1 MANCPNCQISLQTVR
16 EIEGLYYR
24 CNQCGGRAETMQQI
38 RRTVGDR
45 YISGMVRRVNTAT
58 EISSRA
64 CPFCTVPMKLLQLPN
79 PPLTLESCRTC
90 SMIWFDPGKFEQLPE
105 GAVDNPD
112 DAMGRALVAE
122 AEWKMEQQRQ
132 DGTIVSGQPPDATW
146 KWIPA
151 FLGLPVK
158 FESAETSCL
167 PWATWSLSAVVA
179 LISICAFGDLRHA
192 VENFGMIPAHAWRY
206 GGATLITCF
215 FIHAGIFHLVGNL
228 YFFLLCGG
236 DVEGFLGRRRFLA
249 LIFVSTIF
257 GNLLDVVVEPSSHIP
272 LIGASGGISGVMVF
286 YTLQFP
292 RAKLSFL
299 FRIWFRFIWIN
310 IPSWFAFIAWLLL
323 QIVGAFQQVA
333 GASDVASLA
342 HLGGVLTGFALW
354 LWWRKLKTDQV
365 EAVE

>member
-1 MANCPNCQISLQTVR
+1 MANCPNCNISLATVR

-45 YISGMVRRVNTAT
+45 YVSGFVRRVNTAT

-64 CPFCTVPMKLLQLPN
+64 CPFCAVPMKLLQLPN
-79 PPLTLESCRTC
+79 PSLALESCRTC
-90 SMIWFDPGKFEQLPE
+90 SMVWFDAGKFEQLPV

-112 DAMGRALVAE
+112 DALGRALEAE
-122 AEWKMEQQRQ
+122 AVWKMEQQRQ
-132 DGTIVSGQPPDATW
+132 DGTFVSGQPPDEAW

-158 FESAETSCL
+158 FESAETSGL
-167 PWATWSLSAVVA
+167 PWATWILSAVIA
-179 LISICAFGDLRHA
+179 IISICAFTDLRPA
-192 VENFGMIPAHAWRY
+192 VETFGMIPAEAWRY

-236 DVEGFLGRRRFLA
+236 DVERFLGRWRFLA
-249 LIFVSTIF
+249 LIFISTIF
-257 GNLLDVVVEPSSHIP
+257 GNLLDVAFEPQSNLP
-272 LIGASGGISGVMVF
+272 LIGASGGISGVMLF
-286 YTLQFP
+286 YAVQFP

-310 IPSWFAFIAWLLL
+310 LPSWFAFIAWLLL
-323 QIVGAFQQVA
+323 QILGAFQQVA
-333 GASDVASLA
+333 GSSDVASLA
-342 HLGGVLTGFALW
+342 HLGGVLTGFLLW
-354 LWWRKLKTDQV
+354 LWWRKLALKDQPS
-365 EAVE
+365 ES